1 MNLIYKTSDLTPHER
16 FIPPKIV
23 NVGSTPELSFMCIA
37 KKYHFHC
44 ECQTIVK
51 KIKIKKKTAKSCFF
65 HLIRI
70 LFNNCNKCRY

>member
-1 MNLIYKTSDLTPHER
+1 MNLICKASDLTPQDR

-51 KIKIKKKTAKSCFF
+51 KIKIKKKQQNFAFF
-65 HLIRI
+65 T
-70 LFNNCNKCRY
+70 